1 MHIPNQRPPLRVKDT
16 LSKLVSSSPSRGI
29 FPSQRPIPSSIKI
42 ALKELGKTIL
52 DFDGNFLCA
61 AAIYGALDNYENCL
75 GRPGNTERG
84 CALDA
89 ARYIAGPICDTYC
102 STLCQTLS

>member
-1 MHIPNQRPPLRVKDT
+1 MHIPNQRPPVGINGSFSRT
-16 LSKLVSSSPSRGI
+16 VSSSLSKGI
-29 FPSQRPIPSSIKI
+29 VPSQRPIPSSIKI
-42 ALKELGKTIL
+42 ALKELGKAKI

-61 AAIYGALDNYENCL
+61 TAIYGALDNYANCL

-89 ARYIAGPICDTYC
+89 ARLIAGPICDTYC
-102 STLCQTLS
+102 STLCG